1 MSDLIKTAISY
12 MPDEKTLD
20 FWIKH
25 RQNVLFIGK
34 HGVGKT
40 TMIEEAFKRNGLKS
54 RYFSAST
61 MDPWVDFIGIPK
73 EVMDENGKPY
83 LELIKPKEFRDDEV
97 EAIFFDELNRSHKKV
112 RNAIMELIQFKSIN
126 GKKFPN
132 LKMIW
137 GAINPRTDNDP
148 YDVEDLDPAQ
158 RDRFLVQVEIPYKPS
173 KKYFVNKYGEDIG
186 YDVCAWWDAL
196 PDKVK
201 DYVSPR
207 KLDGAVEFM
216 QLGGNVRHVLP
227 PCCNVDALI
236 ETVNNGSPSRRL
248 KKLLDP
254 ESKTP
259 DKDIVTFINDMNNF
273 KALEKEIVGNETL
286 ISSLN
291 KENLSSLFSTY
302 PNQLETYFTAN
313 YDDHKTLLEDI
324 KSKSPKSSKLAK
336 VADKIIKSKTV
347 KTRKTATIA
356 ISKKPPLVLESHY
369 EEVMGFTMPHT
380 IPKIGSINT
389 EFSTSISMFEKKA
402 GYKISPIKSNI
413 LHSLATTSQ
422 TMSRGTSVIPLVVPD
437 KTQCDKIMGF
447 LNYFVASS
455 QRKTINDNRDKILET
470 FAYIYKTGLFNIKDM
485 VDNYQFILAEMGWLS
500 STPANAKFIPI
511 KHKI

>member
-1 MSDLIKTAISY
+1 MSDLIKTAMSY

-137 GAINPRTDNDP
+137 GAINPKTDNDP

-173 KKYFVNKYGEDIG
+173 KKYFVNKYGEDVG

-196 PDKVK
+196 PEKVK

-207 KLDGAVEFM
+207 KLDGAIEFM

-227 PCCNVDALI
+227 PCCNIDALI
-236 ETVNNGSPSRRL
+236 ETVSNGSPSRRL
-248 KKLLDP
+248 KKLMDP

-259 DKDIVTFINDMNNF
+259 EKDIVTFINDMNNF
-273 KALEKEIVGNETL
+273 KALEKEIINNETL

-291 KENLSSLFSTY
+291 KENLSSLFSAY
-302 PNQLETYFTAN
+302 PSQLETYFTTN

-356 ISKKPPLVLESHY
+356 ISKKAPIVFESNY
-369 EEVMGFTMPHT
+369 EEVMGFTMPNT
-380 IPKIGSINT
+380 LPSMRSGST
-389 EFSTSISMFEKKA
+389 CQFSDTISMFEKKA
-402 GYKISPIKSNI
+402 AYKISPMKSAI
-413 LHSLATTSQ
+413 LSELAALSQ
-422 TMSRGTSVIPLVVPD
+422 TMSRATAVPSTIAPD
-437 KTQCDKIMGF
+437 KAQCEKIMGF
-447 LNYFVASS
+447 LNYFIASS
-455 QRKTINDNRDKILET
+455 QSKTINNNRDLILET
-470 FAYIYKTGLFNIKDM
+470 FAYIYKTGAFNIKDM
-485 VDNYQFILAEMGWLS
+485 VDNYQFVLAEMGWLS
-500 STPANAKFIPI
+500 TGTCAKFIPI
-511 KHKI
+511 KCK